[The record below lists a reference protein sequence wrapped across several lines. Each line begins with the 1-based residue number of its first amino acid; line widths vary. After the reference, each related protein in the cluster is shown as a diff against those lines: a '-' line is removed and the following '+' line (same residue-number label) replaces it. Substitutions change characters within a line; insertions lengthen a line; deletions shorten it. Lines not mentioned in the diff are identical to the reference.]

1 MERHTPKISKR
12 HALTAAVALSA
23 LVLAGCASTGDNTVK
38 VMPGVQKLMPDG
50 NNQVTVKSTIC
61 VPAGYLSSRSRLI
74 ITPQLVAGDTIVEEL
89 DPIVVDGRF
98 TPAS

>member
-38 VMPGVQKLMPDG
+38 VMPGVQKLMP
-50 NNQVTVKSTIC
+50 VPVKVNVKLLRI
-61 VPAGYLSSRSRLI
+61 RRN
-74 ITPQLVAGDTIVEEL
+74 
-89 DPIVVDGRF
+89 R
-98 TPAS
+98 